1 MNAVK
6 EKTVLEENKSEQPT
20 DGKKRSKAGSKRFII
35 FIAVY
40 AAVVILLNVLAKSR
54 SFADFYTDHIFGIWS
69 DTYGRLTGIFPFSV
83 GEILIAAAVILLLA
97 MLVISVALVFMRKL
111 EKLGSFAVKYLKFV
125 LVTFLSVVL
134 VMTLNC
140 NIPYSCSKLDIKGH
154 RGKTYTT
161 EQILI
166 VRNHFIEE
174 CASLA
179 EKMERDE
186 NGAIVFRGDTDA
198 EVRKAMQSLSEEYP
212 RFKGYYPKPKG
223 ILGSYFMYQSN
234 IIGVYFPFSM
244 EANYSRYLSS
254 SFYPNTTAHELSHL
268 KGYMFED
275 EANFFSFLACTSS
288 ECDYVRYSGYLGA
301 LYYIDNDY
309 YARVDDETYLKQP
322 QIPDIVRFDDNCYD
336 SETVKALEKKKPV
349 VKDEVME
356 EINETITDTY
366 MSYYDV
372 TPNYSEVT
380 FLILQYYDGILF

>member
-111 EKLGSFAVKYLKFV
+111 EKLRSFAVKYLKFV